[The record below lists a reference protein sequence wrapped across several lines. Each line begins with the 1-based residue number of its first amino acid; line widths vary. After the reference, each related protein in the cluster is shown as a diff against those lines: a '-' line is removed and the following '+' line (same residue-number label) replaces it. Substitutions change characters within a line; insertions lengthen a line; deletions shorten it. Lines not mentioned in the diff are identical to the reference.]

1 MRFVFRVFLAICA
14 LMVPA
19 LAPGEVVRLKDA
31 STVRGR
37 LVQVTGDTLVF
48 KSTFGTL
55 RFHRAQVVSIMFDDS
70 AATVV
75 TGVAGETAAPAPA
88 GKGRIEVVFKDRDVS
103 SKIAIELKKKWD
115 EHIASNH
122 IVVELLVN
130 GHVMYSAV
138 DTTMD
143 KQINKGH
150 TTIMKNSAEVAD
162 FGVDVPSGMHHATLV
177 IRNSDA
183 KTFREDFDPKPLDMV
198 LAVDNIQIRPGE
210 IYRIDVDISRGKLK
224 VVE

>member
-1 MRFVFRVFLAICA
+1 MRIGLRAVLVICA
-14 LMVPA
+14 LLAPA

-55 RFHRAQVVSIMFDDS
+55 RFHRDQVVSILFDDS
-70 AATVV
+70 AAVV
-75 TGVAGETAAPAPA
+75 TGVPGEIATPAPA

-103 SKIAIELKKKWD
+103 SKIAIDLKKKWD

-130 GHVMYSAV
+130 GHVMYTAV

-150 TTIMKNSAEVAD
+150 TTVMKNSSEVAD
-162 FGVDVPSGMHHATLV
+162 FGVDVPSGLHHARLV
-177 IRNSDA
+177 IRNSDGL
-183 KTFREDFDPKPLDMV
+183 TFRKDFDPEPLDMV
-198 LAVDNIQIRPGE
+198 LAVDNIQIHPGE
-210 IYRIDVDISRGKLK
+210 IYRIDVDISGGKLK
-224 VVE
+224 VAE